1 MNEIVRDIAD
11 LRRRLDSLERAGRQ
25 SAAPSLMGSVTQ
37 TMGGVRAVAED
48 VANIETGIQVSAEG
62 VSLINYLYANF
73 FRTTTEAANLH
84 RSSTDAQVYLVSS
97 MGFNKLDQA
106 DIDLADAEAVLDL
119 APKTWRDRA
128 EVATDPDTPHR
139 VPGFVAEE
147 VRAASEKHGGALD
160 PLITEGPD
168 TQGTSYLGINY
179 DRIPAYLI
187 PLIRDLREKVV
198 DLTDRLAVAE
208 TWIAA
213 HQEASN
219 GP

>member
-1 MNEIVRDIAD
+1 VNGVVQAIAD
-11 LRRRLDSLERAGRQ
+11 LGRRLDALERPQRPASPLLDTVARTSSEARAAAV
-25 SAAPSLMGSVTQ
+25 SA
-37 TMGGVRAVAED
+37 
-48 VANIETGIQVSAEG
+48 ANIETGVQVSAEG

-128 EVATDPDTPHR
+128 EVATKPDTTRR

-187 PLIRDLREKVV
+187 PLIRDQRDKVA
-198 DLTDRLAVAE
+198 DLTERLEAAE
-208 TWIAA
+208 SWIAA

-219 GP
+219 G

>member
-1 MNEIVRDIAD
+1 MNEIVQALAD
-11 LRRRLDSLERAGRQ
+11 LERRVARIERPRDS
-25 SAAPSLMGSVTQ
+25 APSLMGAVTR
-37 TMGGVRAVAED
+37 TMGDGRATAAR
-48 VANIETGIQVSAEG
+48 VANIETGVQVSESG
-62 VSLINYLYANF
+62 VSLVNYLYANF

-97 MGFNKLDQA
+97 MGFNKLDQE
-106 DIDLADAEAVLDL
+106 DIDLAQAEAVLDL

-128 EVATDPDTPHR
+128 EVATDPDTTLR

-147 VRAASEKHGGALD
+147 VRAVSEKHGGALD

-179 DRIPAYLI
+179 DRVPAYLI
-187 PLIRDLREKVV
+187 PLIRDLRDQVA
-198 DLTDRLAVAE
+198 DLTSRLADAE
-208 TWIAA
+208 AWITA

-219 GP
+219 GSTG

>member
-1 MNEIVRDIAD
+1 MLSD
-11 LRRRLDSLERAGRQ
+11 LKQRIEGLERGSRR
-25 SAAPSLMGSVTQ
+25 SEPSSLLGAVTQ
-37 TMGGVRAVAED
+37 TMGDVRGTAARVD
-48 VANIETGIQVSAEG
+48 NIESGIEVSPTG

-106 DIDLADAEAVLDL
+106 PISLAEAEAVLDL
-119 APKTWRDRA
+119 TPKTWRDRA
-128 EVATDPDTPHR
+128 EVTAHPESTAR

-147 VRAASEKHGGALD
+147 VRAASEANGGALD
-160 PLITEGPD
+160 PLVTEGPD

-187 PLIRDLREKVV
+187 PLIRDLR
-198 DLTDRLAVAE
+198 DRLAAAE
-208 TWIAA
+208 AWIAA
-213 HQEASN
+213 HQEATN
-219 GP
+219 GTP